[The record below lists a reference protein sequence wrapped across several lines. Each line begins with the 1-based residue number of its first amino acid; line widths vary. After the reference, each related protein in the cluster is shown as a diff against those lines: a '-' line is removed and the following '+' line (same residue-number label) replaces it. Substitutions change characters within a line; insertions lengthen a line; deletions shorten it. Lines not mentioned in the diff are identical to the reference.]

1 MPDVTPSK
9 TSPPAAITP
18 TGRFLSTAGPTH
30 PALVIIVGVACIGV
44 GQTIVST
51 PFQLLAPHASATTQ
65 AVALLCSYVP
75 VWLLLWAWLR
85 FAEHRPV
92 ASIGMRGR
100 RTDLLIGIGIA
111 ALVLG
116 LDVAVMA
123 ASGQVRFSW
132 TGLGAPGLAGV
143 LGLLVLFAIQ
153 GPAEEACIR
162 GYLMQGVAARWGVW
176 AGLVAQAV
184 VFAVLHGANPGVTPV
199 ALCSIAAFGV
209 MLGLLVLWRG
219 SLWAAM
225 GFHAVWNWAQGPV
238 LGFDVS
244 GMGFGRP
251 VVTQLALPGSSVDLT
266 GGSFG
271 AEGSVV
277 TLGALAMLIVGL
289 GWAWRRSLRAR

>member
-1 MPDVTPSK
+1 MTPAK
-9 TSPPAAITP
+9 TTPPARTTP
-18 TGRFLSTAGPTH
+18 TGRFLSGAGPSH
-30 PALVIIVGVACIGV
+30 PVLVIILGAAFIAV
-44 GQTIVST
+44 GQTVVST

-65 AVALLCSYVP
+65 SIALLCSFVP
-75 VWLLLWAWLR
+75 VWLLLWAWLGL
-85 FAEHRPV
+85 AEHRPV
-92 ASIGMRGR
+92 ASIGLRGR
-100 RTDLLIGIGIA
+100 RTDLFIGVGIA
-111 ALVLG
+111 ALILAV
-116 LDVAVMA
+116 DVAAMA

-132 TGLGAPGLAGV
+132 TGLSAPGLAGV
-143 LGLLVLFAIQ
+143 LGLLVLFAVQ

-176 AGLVAQAV
+176 AGLVAQAA

-251 VVTQLALPGSSVDLT
+251 VVTQDALAGSSSNVT

-271 AEGSVV
+271 AEGSMV
-277 TLGALAMLIVGL
+277 TLGALVVLIIAL
-289 GWAWRRSLRAR
+289 TWAWRHSLHGR